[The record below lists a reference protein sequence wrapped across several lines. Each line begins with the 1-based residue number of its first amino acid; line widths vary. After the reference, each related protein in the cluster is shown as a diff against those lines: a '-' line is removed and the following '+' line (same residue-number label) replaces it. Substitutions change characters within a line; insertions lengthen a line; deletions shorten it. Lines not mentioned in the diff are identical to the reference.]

1 MDRKLKHLEFI
12 QAVISR
18 MANNSSLFKGWTVT
32 IAAALSAFAAI
43 ESRVALL
50 SIAIVSTVMFW
61 AMDGYYLWLER
72 GFIDLHKQVAVKN
85 ENEIDFSMQIDKAHA
100 FGRWL
105 MTCCRPHLWTFY
117 GTIILV
123 DVIGIVAIRSS
134 KYGAACI
141 F

>member
-1 MDRKLKHLEFI
+1 MDRKLKHLEFV

-18 MANNSSLFKGWTVT
+18 MANNSSLFKGWAVT

-72 GFIDLHKQVAVKN
+72 GFINLHKQVAVKS

-105 MTCCRPHLWTFY
+105 KTCWRPHLWAFY

-134 KYGAACI
+134 KYGAECI